1 MSQTSTSTWERTKG
15 YSKRGFDKA
24 WHQLDR
30 IGRPVNRL
38 SNKLGAEAFWPTT
51 LDLESEKAAR
61 ILRSFCTDGFYSQ
74 PESDNGGGGSGSNT
88 SLQTQQ
94 TQQTKPA
101 ETRASPQ
108 RSRFSWRFSLQPL
121 QPQSPK
127 LPQQQQQQQQPPP
140 TPPPQP
146 EEHGPR
152 GKQQRAIKKI
162 PASVIRQAKGLA
174 IFTTMRTGL
183 WVSGA
188 GGSGVL
194 VARLAET
201 GEWSPPS
208 GIMLHTAGLGFLV
221 GVDIYDCVV
230 VINTYE
236 ALEAFKSIRCTL
248 GGSLSAVAGPV
259 GVGGVLDS
267 EVHKRQAPIWSYLK
281 SRGLYAGVQVDGTIV
296 IERSD
301 ENERFYGEKISAA
314 DILSG
319 KAKDPPSS
327 ISTLIQTIKA
337 AQGDQDIDEDML
349 PPSGEAPGDAEIS
362 LAGTFGVPEEDDPD
376 PYGVKAL
383 EREGVMIREA
393 GTKRTPTLDVFDF
406 RPSPTSPISP
416 RWSNRSSWRSSTQS
430 AMSTDKGTQTN
441 LHELNRGRSPSTASR
456 TSSRS
461 HSIKDL
467 SSSIHE
473 HTSDTEHSSTGEP
486 DPASIPI
493 PASTTTSRA
502 QSISSKVPEAIPES
516 LPESLPETEIAVAVA
531 EQAIPQRINS
541 KSSPFARAKL
551 VTIPKRNPPALP
563 ARNPS
568 RAPSTVATLSEAR
581 ESGLLALSLDSDA
594 GTPQLLAREYSN
606 ESDASEGVTKRRGSS
621 ISLHSHNISR
631 RTSTSPKSTS
641 PLSKSVFLA
650 SEPDPLPE
658 ADLTVSEPVS
668 PTNAGPETKEEPKEE
683 EPKKKESDETVVE
696 APPLTTGA
704 FPSDEK
710 I

>member
-1 MSQTSTSTWERTKG
+1 MSQTSTTTWERTKG

-51 LDLESEKAAR
+51 LDKESEKAAR
-61 ILRSFCTDGFYSQ
+61 ILRSFCKDGFYGQ
-74 PESDNGGGGSGSNT
+74 VESSST
-88 SLQTQQ
+88 PPKT
-94 TQQTKPA
+94 A
-101 ETRASPQ
+101 EVRASPE
-108 RSRFSWRFSLQPL
+108 RSRFSWRFSFQQQPSPPPSPPQLQ
-121 QPQSPK
+121 QQQQSQQ
-127 LPQQQQQQQQPPP
+127 PQQQQQKQLQVDD
-140 TPPPQP
+140 
-146 EEHGPR
+146 GPR
-152 GKQQRAIKKI
+152 GKQRALKKI

-208 GIMLHTAGLGFLV
+208 GIMLHTAGLGFLM

-236 ALEAFKSIRCTL
+236 ALDAFKSLRCTL

-259 GVGGVLDS
+259 GIGGVLDS

-281 SRGLYAGVQVDGTIV
+281 SRGLYAGVQVDGTII
-296 IERSD
+296 IERTD
-301 ENERFYGEKISAA
+301 ENERFYGEKISVS

-319 KAKDPPSS
+319 KAKNPPSS
-327 ISTLIQTIKA
+327 IATLIQTIKA
-337 AQGDQDIDEDML
+337 AQGDRDIDEGML
-349 PPSGEAPGDAEIS
+349 PPPGEAPGDAEIS

-383 EREGVMIREA
+383 EREGVIIREA
-393 GTKRTPTLDVFDF
+393 GTKKPPSLDVFDF

-416 RWSNRSSWRSSTQS
+416 RWSATSSWRFSTQS
-430 AMSTDKGTQTN
+430 TMSTDKGTQTN
-441 LHELNRGRSPSTASR
+441 FQDIERGQSPSSVSR

-467 SSSIHE
+467 SSSMHE
-473 HTSDTEHSSTGEP
+473 NTTTESDTEHSSTGEP

-493 PASTTTSRA
+493 PASTATSRA
-502 QSISSKVPEAIPES
+502 QSISPKIPEAIPES
-516 LPESLPETEIAVAVA
+516 LPESIPEAEIAVAVA
-531 EQAIPQRINS
+531 EHAIPQQINS
-541 KSSPFARAKL
+541 KSPPFARAKL
-551 VTIPKRNPPALP
+551 VTIPKRHPPALP
-563 ARNPS
+563 ARNPG
-568 RAPSTVATLSEAR
+568 RTLSTVATLSEAHD
-581 ESGLLALSLDSDA
+581 SGLLALSLDSESDL
-594 GTPQLLAREYSN
+594 PQPLAREISN
-606 ESDASEGVTKRRGSS
+606 EPDGGKRRTSS
-621 ISLHSHNISR
+621 HSSHTSR
-631 RTSTSPKSTS
+631 HTSTSPKSAS

-650 SEPDPLPE
+650 SQSSSEDELAASKPTSPTLNPEPD
-658 ADLTVSEPVS
+658 
-668 PTNAGPETKEEPKEE
+668 TKVKGTDKDVEE
-683 EPKKKESDETVVE
+683 
-696 APPLTTGA
+696 PPLTTGA

-710 I
+710 EA